1 MSLEKVKDIEDKIIS
16 LNTSD
21 LIKYVLKNHNNVALS
36 SSLGAEDQ
44 VLTDMILKVDKN
56 SRVFTLDTG
65 RLHSETYKVLDE
77 TNLKYGVKI
86 EVFFPKFED
95 VENLYKTQGVNGH
108 FESIDN
114 RKNCCN
120 IRKIEPLKRGLKGVD
135 IWITGLRASQSI
147 TRETMPIV
155 EWDEN
160 FKVIKLN
167 PLINWSEDDVWNYIK
182 ANKVPYN
189 KLHDNGFP
197 SIGCEPCTRAIKDGE
212 DIRAGRWW
220 WENEHLYEFNLG
232 APYASDSIGPEE
244 ADDGFAA
251 FTGSRFKKYE
261 AEKTYLSEFFNGQKK
276 KMSYTYDFGD
286 DWIHTITVLKKPNEE
301 VLYPKHPGGL
311 WLL

>member
-1 MSLEKVKDIEDKIIS
+1 MIFKV
-16 LNTSD
+16 N
-21 LIKYVLKNHNNVALS
+21 
-36 SSLGAEDQ
+36 
-44 VLTDMILKVDKN
+44 KN

-65 RLHSETYKVLDE
+65 RLHSETYKVLDA

-95 VENLYKTQGVNGH
+95 VENLYKAQGVNGH
-108 FESIDN
+108 FESIDK

-120 IRKIEPLKRGLKGVD
+120 IRKIEPLKRASKSVD

-182 ANKVPYN
+182 ENKVPYN

-220 WENEHLYEFNLG
+220 WEC
-232 APYASDSIGPEE
+232 ARA
-244 ADDGFAA
+244 
-251 FTGSRFKKYE
+251 
-261 AEKTYLSEFFNGQKK
+261 
-276 KMSYTYDFGD
+276 
-286 DWIHTITVLKKPNEE
+286 
-301 VLYPKHPGGL
+301 
-311 WLL
+311 